1 MPCMTINELESAI
14 EAILF
19 ASGEAVP
26 LSRIAD
32 AVETDEKTVYYIIQ
46 NLSDKYETSNR
57 GIRIT
62 EINGAYQMCTNP
74 EYYNYIQALLSSPK
88 KKILTQALLETLAI
102 IAYKQPVT
110 KSQIEEIRGVNADH
124 AVNKLMEYNLVI
136 EKGRLDAPYKPIL
149 FGTSDEFLRYFGFK
163 DINSLPELPQD
174 TNLFKQEAEKEV
186 DEILGTSG

>member
-1 MPCMTINELESAI
+1 MTINELESAI